1 MQVLA
6 QYFIFILGSKEV
18 MTSIDN
24 DIFGDYSGTAK
35 LVLPYRGRELGL
47 QRSSVS
53 DTCLKAPGLGA

>member
-47 QRSSVS
+47 Q
-53 DTCLKAPGLGA
+53 T